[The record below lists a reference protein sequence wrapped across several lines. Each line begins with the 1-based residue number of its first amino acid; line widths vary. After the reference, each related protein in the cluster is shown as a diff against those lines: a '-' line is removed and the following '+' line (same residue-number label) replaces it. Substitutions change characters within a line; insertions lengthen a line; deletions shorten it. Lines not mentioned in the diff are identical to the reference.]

1 MMSILSKHINYEYRF
16 VAISINFL
24 DNEKS
29 FC

>member
-1 MMSILSKHINYEYRF
+1 MSILSKHINYEYRF
-16 VAISINFL
+16 VAKSINYL